1 MQMLIRH
8 GEKVMCDVEDEETGE
23 PRPLKV
29 AEFISFSLEQDSLHL
44 HHPLHQRI
52 LQETLAHLNE
62 EGFQCTRYFEN
73 HPDNDVA
80 TLSISLAHDPEAL
93 SKVHS
98 KGLTIPPEEERL
110 AELVPRLM
118 TDYKLAIVK
127 KTINGLRRQ
136 LGDPAIKAD
145 KEHFKQLMQ
154 EFMTTTRSLQELSK
168 ECGDRVIS

>member
-1 MQMLIRH
+1 
-8 GEKVMCDVEDEETGE
+8 
-23 PRPLKV
+23 
-29 AEFISFSLEQDSLHL
+29 
-44 HHPLHQRI
+44 
-52 LQETLAHLNE
+52 
-62 EGFQCTRYFEN
+62 
-73 HPDNDVA
+73 
-80 TLSISLAHDPEAL
+80 
-93 SKVHS
+93 
-98 KGLTIPPEEERL
+98 
-110 AELVPRLM
+110 M